1 MSEEIR
7 ITIKPTV
14 WLFSTEEMEPK
25 KYWNQIDGIG
35 HKVEIR
41 MDKSGEPIVIITEH
55 NDASDRRKY
64 VEIYR
69 SSEIP
74 MSAADAADLLEA
86 VLYRREL
93 SRR

>member
-1 MSEEIR
+1 MSKEIR
-7 ITIKPTV
+7 ITIKPTI
-14 WLFSTEEMEPK
+14 WLFSTQEMEPK

-41 MDKSGEPIVIITEH
+41 MNEHGEPFVIITEH
-55 NDASDRRKY
+55 YDENDRRKR
-64 VEIYR
+64 VELYR

-74 MSAADAADLLEA
+74 MSAADAADLLES
-86 VLYRREL
+86 VLYRRDL

>member
-7 ITIKPTV
+7 ITIKPTK

-25 KYWNQIDGIG
+25 KYWNQIDGLG

-41 MDKSGEPIVIITEH
+41 MDEHDVPFVIITEH
-55 NDASDRRKY
+55 DANDRRKY

-86 VLYRREL
+86 VLYRRDL

>member
-41 MDKSGEPIVIITEH
+41 IEHGEPIVIITEH
-55 NDASDRRKY
+55 DANDRRKH
-64 VEIYR
+64 VELYR

-74 MSAADAADLLEA
+74 MSAADAADLLES
-86 VLYRREL
+86 VLYRRDL